1 MCRPPA
7 VGLCSSFFWVMGLCC
22 VEGHLFS
29 FRTDTH
35 THGHT
40 GGGTGGQ
47 HRHTGT
53 QTRGEG
59 GWAGLKVWVVDGSRS
74 PRQRG
79 EALVD
84 LEIPPAMGCIKAQAD
99 GIAVRRLPFR
109 TLGFQWV

>member
-1 MCRPPA
+1 MRAICFRSWG
-7 VGLCSSFFWVMGLCC
+7 VLVLNRGLAA
-22 VEGHLFS
+22 
-29 FRTDTH
+29 
-35 THGHT
+35 
-40 GGGTGGQ
+40 GQ

-74 PRQRG
+74 PRLRG